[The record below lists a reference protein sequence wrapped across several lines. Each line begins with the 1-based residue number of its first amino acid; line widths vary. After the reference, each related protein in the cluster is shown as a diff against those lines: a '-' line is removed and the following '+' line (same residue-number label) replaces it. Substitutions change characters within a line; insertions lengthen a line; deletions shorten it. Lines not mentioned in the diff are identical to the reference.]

1 MIYAIG
7 DIHGKITMLRQ
18 LLAEIVAQP
27 LQEDDTVVFLG
38 DYVDR
43 GEDSR
48 AVIDEVI
55 RFKAEQH
62 ANTVFLRGN
71 HEQLMLDSREDDP
84 PRPAPRNG
92 FILFE
97 EKTLNWLQNGGVDT
111 LLSYGLEDYSAWVD
125 SIPAAH
131 WKFLEDTRFEH
142 LIPGYHF
149 VHAGL
154 LPPNVSWDMGG
165 WGLDPRLWIR
175 EEFLNSAA
183 DFDGRIVVFGHTPQR
198 TGKPL
203 VQPNKLGIDTGA
215 VFGGPLTCAI
225 LEPTSAPVPAN
236 TRFLQIPNPDK
247 V

>member
-7 DIHGKITMLRQ
+7 DIHGKVTMLRQ
-18 LLAEIVAQP
+18 MLALIIAQP
-27 LQEDDTVVFLG
+27 LQEEDTVIFLG

-48 AVIDEVI
+48 GVIEEII

-62 ANTVFLRGN
+62 ANTIFLRGN
-71 HEQLMLDSREDDP
+71 HEQLMLEAREDDP
-84 PRPAPRNG
+84 PRAAPREG
-92 FILFE
+92 FILFG

-111 LLSYGLEDYSAWVD
+111 LESYGMEDYSEWVD
-125 SIPAAH
+125 VIPAEH
-131 WKFLEDTRFEH
+131 WEFLEKTRFEH
-142 LIPGYHF
+142 QIPGYHF

-154 LPPNVSWDMGG
+154 LPSDAHWEMAG

-175 EEFLNSAA
+175 EEFLNSVA

-203 VQPNKLGIDTGA
+203 VQPNKIGIDTGA
-215 VFGGPLTCAI
+215 VFGKSLTAAI
-225 LEPTSAPVPAN
+225 LDPSVAPVAAN
-236 TRFLQIPNPDK
+236 ARFLQIANPDK
-247 V
+247 E